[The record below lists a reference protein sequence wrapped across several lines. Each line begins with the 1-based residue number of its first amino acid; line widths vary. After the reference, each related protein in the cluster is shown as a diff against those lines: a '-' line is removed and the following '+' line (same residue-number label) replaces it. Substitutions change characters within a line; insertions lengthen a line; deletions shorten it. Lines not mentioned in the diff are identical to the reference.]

1 MVGKLKDNH
10 QNALLVVWS
19 EHLQPAGAHP
29 VEARIG
35 ELRNRILL
43 EEQGRVGEYGSR
55 VTDADFVRCQVLCSG
70 KRPLEIS
77 GQVGHGQLQLGR
89 AEAETLCRQRFC
101 LPWVERAAGSPEEP
115 P

>member
-1 MVGKLKDNH
+1 MVGELKDNH

-55 VTDADFVRCQVLCSG
+55 VTDADFMRSQVLRS
-70 KRPLEIS
+70 RTSPLEIS
-77 GQVGHGQLQLGR
+77 GKAGHSQSLLKHAQLR
-89 AEAETLCRQRFC
+89 SATASSAS
-101 LPWVERAAGSPEEP
+101 PWP
-115 P
+115 